1 MAATTAVPGT
11 ARPRGR
17 AASTGRAVTKGRER
31 VLWREWAR
39 SLDRP
44 LTSYY
49 LILGTGALL
58 IALGLVMVLSST
70 MVDSISE
77 TGSAFSTFQKQLV
90 SAAIGLPLMILA
102 SHMPQRVFRLVGY
115 PAMIVSAAL
124 LLLTVFQGV
133 QINGATRWLDIGG
146 LVVQPSE
153 PAKLAFALWG
163 ANILARK
170 DELRELTEWR
180 HLLIP
185 LLPGCGLLVLLV
197 MLGSNLSTA
206 LVFLVTF
213 LGLLWVVGAPGRLFV
228 AMFGLVLGL
237 AVIAIAIE
245 PYRMARVTS
254 FLDPGAADP
263 LGADM
268 QSLHGLYALGTGG
281 VLGVGIGA
289 SREKWGFL
297 PFAESDFVFAIIGEE
312 FGLLGTLL
320 VLALFGVLGYAGLRV
335 AFRVKEPFP
344 RLAAFA
350 IVTWILGQAMV
361 NVGAVIGLL
370 PVTGVPL
377 PLVSYGGSS
386 LVSTMAALGVLL
398 ALAKTEPQAQK
409 ALEARGP
416 SRVQRALSW
425 LGLENAAA
433 SVNNRGAAPSRRAT
447 TARGPR
453 TANPRGGG
461 TTAKHRSGPV
471 PAGDR
476 PRRNRRR

>member
-1 MAATTAVPGT
+1 MAATTAVPGAT
-11 ARPRGR
+11 RSKAR
-17 AASTGRAVTKGRER
+17 AAAGGRER
-31 VLWREWAR
+31 ALWREWVR
-39 SLDRP
+39 LLDRP

-49 LILGTGALL
+49 LILSTSVLL
-58 IALGLVMVLSST
+58 IALGLMMVLSST
-70 MVDSISE
+70 MVNSIDE
-77 TGSAFSTFQKQLV
+77 TGSAFSMFQRQMV
-90 SAAIGLPLMILA
+90 SAALGLPLMFLA
-102 SHMPQRVFRLVGY
+102 SHLPQRIFRLIGY

-133 QINGATRWLDIGG
+133 EVNGATRWLDLGG
-146 LVVQPSE
+146 LIIQPSE

-170 DELRELTEWR
+170 EELRELTEWR

-197 MLGSNLSTA
+197 LMGSNLSTG

-213 LGLLWVVGAPGRLFV
+213 LGLLWVVGAPGRLFG

-237 AVIAIAIE
+237 AAIAIAVE

-254 FLDPGAADP
+254 FLDPEADP
-263 LGADM
+263 MGSGM
-268 QSLHGLYALGTGG
+268 QSLHSLYALGTGG
-281 VLGVGIGA
+281 ILGVGIGE

-312 FGLLGTLL
+312 FGLIGTLL
-320 VLALFGVLGYAGLRV
+320 MLVLFGMLGYAGMRV
-335 AFRVKEPFP
+335 AYRVKEPFP
-344 RLAAFA
+344 RLASFA
-350 IVTWILGQAMV
+350 IVAWIMGQAMI
-361 NVGAVIGLL
+361 NMGAVIGLL

-386 LVSTMAALGVLL
+386 LVTTMAALGVLL
-398 ALAKTEPQAQK
+398 ALAKTEPEARK
-409 ALEARGP
+409 VLEARGP

-425 LGLENAAA
+425 LGLDNIAA
-433 SVNNRGAAPSRRAT
+433 SVNNLGGAAASGRTT

-453 TANPRGGG
+453 TAGARGGR

>member
-1 MAATTAVPGT
+1 MAATTAAPGAARAKGGAT
-11 ARPRGR
+11 AG
-17 AASTGRAVTKGRER
+17 GRER
-31 VLWREWAR
+31 ALWREWVR
-39 SLDRP
+39 MLDRP

-49 LILGTGALL
+49 LVLGTGVLL
-58 IALGLVMVLSST
+58 IALGLFMVLSST
-70 MVDSISE
+70 MVDSITE
-77 TGSAFSTFQKQLV
+77 TGSAFSTFHKQLV
-90 SAAIGLPLMILA
+90 SAVIGLPLMLLA
-102 SHMPQRVFRLVGY
+102 SHLPQRILRMVGY
-115 PAMIVSAAL
+115 PAMIAASAL
-124 LLLTVFQGV
+124 LLLTVFQGETV
-133 QINGATRWLDIGG
+133 NGATRWLDIGG

-163 ANILARK
+163 ANVLARK

-197 MLGSNLSTA
+197 LLGSNLSTA

-228 AMFGLVLGL
+228 GMFGLVLGL

-245 PYRMARVTS
+245 PYRLARVTS
-254 FLDPGAADP
+254 FLDPGADP
-263 LGADM
+263 MGSGH

-281 VLGVGIGA
+281 IFGVGIGE

-297 PFAESDFVFAIIGEE
+297 PFAESDFIFAIIGEE
-312 FGLLGTLL
+312 FGLIGTLL
-320 VLALFGVLGYAGLRV
+320 VIALFGVLGYAGLRV
-335 AFRVKEPFP
+335 AFRVREPFP

-350 IVTWILGQAMV
+350 IVTWILGQAVINM
-361 NVGAVIGLL
+361 GAVIGLL

-386 LVSTMAALGVLL
+386 LITTMIALGVLL
-398 ALAKTEPQAQK
+398 ALARTEPQARRV
-409 ALEARGP
+409 LEARGP

-425 LGLENAAA
+425 LGLDNVAASGNTLGSAAA
-433 SVNNRGAAPSRRAT
+433 RRAA

-453 TANPRGGG
+453 TRGPRGGR
-461 TTAKHRSGPV
+461 TTAKQRNGPA

-476 PRRNRRR
+476 SRRNRRR

>member
-1 MAATTAVPGT
+1 MATTTIPGV
-11 ARPRGR
+11 ARTRGTTVG
-17 AASTGRAVTKGRER
+17 AGRER
-31 VLWREWAR
+31 ALWREWVGA
-39 SLDRP
+39 LDRP

-49 LILGTGALL
+49 LILGTAVLL

-70 MVDSISE
+70 MVKSINE
-77 TGSAFSTFQKQLV
+77 TGSSFSLFQKQLV
-90 SAAIGLPLMILA
+90 SAAVGLPLMILA
-102 SHMPQRVFRLVGY
+102 SHMPQQVFRLIGY

-133 QINGATRWLDIGG
+133 EVNGATRWLDIGG

-153 PAKLAFALWG
+153 PAKLAFVLWG
-163 ANILARK
+163 AHLLARK
-170 DELRELTEWR
+170 DELKELTEWR
-180 HLLIP
+180 HLLFP

-197 MLGSNLSTA
+197 LLGSNLSTA

-213 LGLLWVVGAPGRLFV
+213 LGLLWVIGAPGKLFV

-245 PYRMARVTS
+245 PYRMARVTAL
-254 FLDPGAADP
+254 FDPTADP
-263 LGADM
+263 LGDNM

-281 VLGVGIGA
+281 ILGVGIGA

-312 FGLLGTLL
+312 FGLIGTVL

-335 AFRVKEPFP
+335 ASRVKEPFP

-350 IVTWILGQAMV
+350 IVTWIMGQTMI
-361 NVGAVIGLL
+361 NIGAVIGLL

-386 LVSTMAALGVLL
+386 LITTMVALGVLL
-398 ALAKTEPQAQK
+398 SLAKTEPQAQRTL
-409 ALEARGP
+409 AARGP
-416 SRVQRALSW
+416 GRVQRALSW
-425 LGLENAAA
+425 LGLENGTAPATGRGGTPSTGRAAT
-433 SVNNRGAAPSRRAT
+433 PRA
-447 TARGPR
+447 PR
-453 TANPRGGG
+453 TAARRRGR
-461 TTAKHRSGPV
+461 TKATYDSGPI

-476 PRRNRRR
+476 SRRNRRR

>member
-1 MAATTAVPGT
+1 MAATTAVPGL
-11 ARPRGR
+11 ARAKGRAAAGGRGR
-17 AASTGRAVTKGRER
+17 A
-31 VLWREWAR
+31 LWREWAR

-49 LILGTGALL
+49 LILGTAVLL

-70 MVDSISE
+70 MVKSITE
-77 TGSAFSTFQKQLV
+77 TGSSFSLFQKQLV
-90 SAAIGLPLMILA
+90 SAAVGLPLMILA
-102 SHMPQRVFRLVGY
+102 SHMPQTLFRLIGY
-115 PAMIVSAAL
+115 PTLILSVAL

-133 QINGATRWLDIGG
+133 EVNGATRWLDVGG

-153 PAKLAFALWG
+153 PAKLSFALWG

-197 MLGSNLSTA
+197 LLGSNLSTA
-206 LVFLVTF
+206 LVFLITF
-213 LGLLWVVGAPGRLFV
+213 LGLLWVVGAPGKLFV
-228 AMFGLVLGL
+228 TMFGLVLAL
-237 AVIAIAIE
+237 AVIVIAIE

-254 FLDPGAADP
+254 FLDPGADP
-263 LGADM
+263 LGSGN

-281 VLGVGIGA
+281 IFGVGIGA

-312 FGLLGTLL
+312 FGLIGTLL

-335 AFRVKEPFP
+335 ATRVKEPFP

-350 IVTWILGQAMV
+350 IVTWLMGQAMI

-386 LVSTMAALGVLL
+386 LITTMVALGVLL
-398 ALAKTEPQAQK
+398 ALAKTEPQAAK

-416 SRVQRALSW
+416 SQVQRALSW
-425 LGLENAAA
+425 LGLENFVA
-433 SVNNRGAAPSRRAT
+433 SMNNRGGATSKRAT
-447 TARGPR
+447 TGRVPR
-453 TANPRGGG
+453 TPGPRGGR
-461 TTAKHRSGPV
+461 TTTKHRNGPV
-471 PAGDR
+471 PAGNR
-476 PRRNRRR
+476 PRRNRQR